1 MPALTPSDRLE
12 LAAKARAAA
21 GRPVVVKLGGSAM
34 EEPAA
39 TRGTLEAVAAL
50 HAAGFKLVL
59 VHGGGKP
66 IDRAMAAA
74 GLTPVKVQGRRF
86 TDDATLAIV
95 VDVLSTLNAGLER
108 ELRAVG
114 GRAVG
119 ARDLAGFPLFG
130 ERLLLPGLDLNP
142 VDLGR
147 VGTVT
152 RVDAA
157 ALLATLHDAVPVL
170 PSLCVSVDDGGWLNV
185 NADTVAAA
193 VAKALDAASVLF
205 LTDTSGILRDI
216 TDLNSRVAELTR
228 AECEQLLRDGV
239 ISGGMVPKVE
249 ACFDALDAGATRA
262 VILDGRDPHA
272 LTDDALGRPAGTAIR
287 SAASTGRT
295 EDSGR

>member
-1 MPALTPSDRLE
+1 MPPLTPTDRLE
-12 LAAKARAAA
+12 LAAQARAAQ

-39 TRGTLEAVAAL
+39 TRGTLQAVVEL
-50 HAAGFKLVL
+50 QAAGFKVVL

-86 TDDATLAIV
+86 TDDATLTIV
-95 VDVLSTLNAGLER
+95 VGVLGELNAGLVR
-108 ELRAVG
+108 GLRDLGGHAVG
-114 GRAVG
+114 SRE
-119 ARDLAGFPLFG
+119 LAGFPLFG

-157 ALLATLHDAVPVL
+157 ALLATLNDAVPVL
-170 PSLCVSVDDGGWLNV
+170 PSLAVSDDDGGWLNV

-193 VAKALDAASVLF
+193 VAKALDAESVLF
-205 LTDTSGILRDI
+205 LTDTPGLLRDVA
-216 TDLNSRVAELTR
+216 DPASRIAELSR
-228 AECEQLLRDGV
+228 AECEQLLHDGV
-239 ISGGMVPKVE
+239 ITGGMVPKVE
-249 ACFDALDAGATRA
+249 ACFDALDAGARRA

-272 LTDDALGRPAGTAIR
+272 LTADALGRPAGTAIR
-287 SAASTGRT
+287 A
-295 EDSGR
+295 

>member
-1 MPALTPSDRLE
+1 VPALTPSDRLE
-12 LAAKARAAA
+12 LAAKARAAQ

-39 TRGTLEAVAAL
+39 TRATLAAVAEL
-50 HAAGFKLVL
+50 QAAGFKVVL

-86 TDDATLAIV
+86 TDDETLAIV
-95 VDVLSTLNAGLER
+95 VEVLGELNAGLER
-108 ELRAVG
+108 GLRDLG

-119 ARDLAGFPLFG
+119 YRDLAGFPLFG

-152 RVDAA
+152 RVEVEV
-157 ALLATLHDAVPVL
+157 LRATLAEAVPVL
-170 PSLCVSVDDGGWLNV
+170 PSLGVSDDDGGWLNV

-193 VAKALDAASVLF
+193 VAKALDAESVLF
-205 LTDTSGILRDI
+205 LIDTPGILRDI
-216 TDLNSRVAELTR
+216 HDPASRVAELTR

-239 ISGGMVPKVE
+239 ITGGMVPKVE
-249 ACFDALDAGATRA
+249 ACFDALDAGARRA

-272 LTDDALGRPAGTAIR
+272 LTDDALGRTAGTAIR
-287 SAASTGRT
+287 T
-295 EDSGR
+295 

>member
-1 MPALTPSDRLE
+1 MFRFAPTPSRIATLVPTLTPSDRLE
-12 LAAKARAAA
+12 LAAKARATP

-39 TRGTLEAVAAL
+39 TRGTLDAVAAL
-50 HAAGFKLVL
+50 RDAGFKLVL

-66 IDRAMAAA
+66 IDRAMVAA

-95 VDVLSTLNAGLER
+95 VEILGALNAGLVR
-108 ELRAVG
+108 DLG
-114 GRAVG
+114 GRALG
-119 ARDLAGFPLFG
+119 YGELAGFPLFG

-152 RVDAA
+152 RVEAA
-157 ALLATLHDAVPVL
+157 ALLAILKDAVPVL
-170 PSLCVSVDDGGWLNV
+170 PSLAVSDDDGDWLNV

-193 VAKALDAASVLF
+193 VAKALDAESVLF
-205 LTDTSGILRDI
+205 LTDTPGILRDR
-216 TDLNSRVAELTR
+216 DDPGSRLAELTR
-228 AECEQLLRDGV
+228 AECEQLLSDGV
-239 ISGGMVPKVE
+239 ITGGMVPKVE
-249 ACFDALDAGATRA
+249 ACFDALDAGAKRA

-287 SAASTGRT
+287 A
-295 EDSGR
+295 